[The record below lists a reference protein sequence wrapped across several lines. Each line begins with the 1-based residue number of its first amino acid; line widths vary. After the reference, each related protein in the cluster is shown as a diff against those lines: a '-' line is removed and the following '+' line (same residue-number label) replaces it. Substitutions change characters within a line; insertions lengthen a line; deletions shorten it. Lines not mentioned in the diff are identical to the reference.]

1 MEKDLFIQEKERL
14 YVELKNILARQPG
27 PEVAEQLQVYS
38 KNLKEKKN
46 QMKAMKEELEMYK
59 SQVDEYKY
67 SLEKIDDKFSDLQD
81 EFFEVMD
88 NRRMVN
94 NDMVDDDVN
103 GVNYDVDD
111 DGFIMEDD
119 DDDKNNAG
127 NKFDDGNMKVDD
139 V

>member
-1 MEKDLFIQEKERL
+1 M

-103 GVNYDVDD
+103 GVNYDVGDN
-111 DGFIMEDD
+111 GFIMEDD